1 LKKNLRLTNRKEAFE
16 YCHSLSLYHRPAE
29 LSTVGSALSSYQYL
43 FLSSITGTYI
53 SLIILGR
60 DVFEDSMLEAISKA
74 RHTEAWRQGEK

>member
-1 LKKNLRLTNRKEAFE
+1 
-16 YCHSLSLYHRPAE
+16 LSTVTVYHCITGL

-53 SLIILGR
+53 SLIIFGR

-74 RHTEAWRQGEK
+74 RYTEAWRQAEK